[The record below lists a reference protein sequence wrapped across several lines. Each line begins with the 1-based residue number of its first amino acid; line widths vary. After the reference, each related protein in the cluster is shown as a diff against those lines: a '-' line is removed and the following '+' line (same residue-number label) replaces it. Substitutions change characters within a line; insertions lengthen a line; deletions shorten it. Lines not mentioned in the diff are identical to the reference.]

1 MTKTFIVVNR
11 HFSVVLETSEDISL
25 GGAEHRIMDGNTW
38 IKQCQAFKEEE
49 VQFAINIFGIDILR
63 HPLTLEEIAEY
74 TKNLDELKQ
83 GKRAA
88 EETLAGYEAQIA
100 ELKKKAAA
108 AGAEAISAGNRLT
121 ELRFKLWSED

>member
-11 HFSVVLETSEDISL
+11 HFSVILETSEDISL

-49 VQFAINIFGIDILR
+49 VQFAINMFGIDILK
-63 HPLTLEEIAEY
+63 HPLTLEEIVEY

-83 GKRAA
+83 EKRAA
-88 EETLAGYEAQIA
+88 EEKLADYEAQIA
-100 ELKKKAAA
+100 ELKKKAAL
-108 AGAEAISAGNRLT
+108 AGSEVISAGNRLT
-121 ELRFKLWSED
+121 ELRFKLWTE

>member
-11 HFSVVLETSEDISL
+11 HFSVILETSEDISL

-49 VQFAINIFGIDILR
+49 VQFAINMFGIDILK
-63 HPLTLEEIAEY
+63 HPLTLEEIVEY

-83 GKRAA
+83 EKRAA
-88 EETLAGYEAQIA
+88 EEKLADYEAQIA
-100 ELKKKAAA
+100 ELKKKATL
-108 AGAEAISAGNRLT
+108 AGSEVISAGNRLT
-121 ELRFKLWSED
+121 ELRFKLWTE

>member
-63 HPLTLEEIAEY
+63 HTLTLEEIAEY

-83 GKRAA
+83 EKRAA
-88 EETLAGYEAQIA
+88 EEKLADYEAQIA
-100 ELKKKAAA
+100 ELKKKAAG
-108 AGAEAISAGNRLT
+108 AGAEAISVGNKLT
-121 ELRFKLWSED
+121 ELRFKLWIED

>member
-1 MTKTFIVVNR
+1 MKKTFVVVNR

-49 VQFAINIFGIDILR
+49 VQFAINMFGIDILK

-74 TKNLDELKQ
+74 TKRLDEMRQ
-83 GKRAA
+83 EKRAA
-88 EETLAGYEAQIA
+88 EEKLAYYEAQIT
-100 ELKKKAAA
+100 ELKKKAAL
-108 AGAEAISAGNRLT
+108 AGAEVVSAGNRLT
-121 ELRFKLWSED
+121 ELRFKLWTE

>member
-1 MTKTFIVVNR
+1 MKKTFVVVNR

-49 VQFAINIFGIDILR
+49 VQFAINMFGIEILK

-74 TKNLDELKQ
+74 TKKLDEVKQ
-83 GKRAA
+83 EKRAA
-88 EETLAGYEAQIA
+88 EERLADYEAQIA
-100 ELKKKAAA
+100 ELKKKAAL
-108 AGAEAISAGNRLT
+108 AGSEDISAGNRLT
-121 ELRFKLWSED
+121 ELRFKLWVE